1 MPIDITVCDRVKR
14 RLDEVMLVGDEPRA
28 DQLATTIRT
37 LLFGRAPEGRRLA
50 DSCHL
55 EHSAASV
62 QHWDGHSLTV
72 GDCWVPDGSDEQ
84 WQHTMDDSGRF
95 TMVERVLMDAFV
107 GIPMRDDGYR
117 DATGSLLQHLT
128 RPHCVAGCIR
138 PEHLI
143 YRERENGGLPA
154 VYMLRPGTYAH
165 CRHITWLKDKTERIW
180 RVMPRGGGYL
190 GVYDS
195 LLGAQERAY
204 DYTLCTAT
212 GAPQIVDYTVRVT
225 RDGDDS
231 CGDLQT
237 LSYGGEE

>member
-143 YRERENGGLPA
+143 YIERGRMVVCQLCICYGREPMLTVGISHGSRTRLRGSGESCPGEVGIWECMTHCWVLRSEHMITPCALPP
-154 VYMLRPGTYAH
+154 VHHR
-165 CRHITWLKDKTERIW
+165 
-180 RVMPRGGGYL
+180 
-190 GVYDS
+190 
-195 LLGAQERAY
+195 
-204 DYTLCTAT
+204 
-212 GAPQIVDYTVRVT
+212 
-225 RDGDDS
+225 
-231 CGDLQT
+231 
-237 LSYGGEE
+237 